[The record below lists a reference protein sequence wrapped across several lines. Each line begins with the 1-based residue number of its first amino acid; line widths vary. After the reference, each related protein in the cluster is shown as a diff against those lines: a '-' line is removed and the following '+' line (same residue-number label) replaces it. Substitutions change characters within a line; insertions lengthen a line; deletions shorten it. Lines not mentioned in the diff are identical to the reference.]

1 MGRVAVVMSDKC
13 HRVLKQYA
21 AYMGMTMSDC
31 MYQAMRTHLHTL
43 AKTNEQVR
51 HMILAQGIELDN
63 V

>member
-1 MGRVAVVMSDKC
+1 MGRVAVVMSDKY

-21 AYMGMTMSDC
+21 AYMGTTMSEC
-31 MYQAMRTHLHTL
+31 MLQTMRAHLHIV

-51 HMILAQGIELDN
+51 SMILAQGIELDD

>member
-21 AYMGMTMSDC
+21 AYMGTTMSEC
-31 MYQAMRTHLHTL
+31 MYQTMRRHLHTV

-51 HMILAQGIELDN
+51 TMLVSQGIELDD

>member
-21 AYMGMTMSDC
+21 AYMGTTMSET
-31 MYQAMRTHLHTL
+31 MYQMMLTHLHTV

-51 HMILAQGIELDN
+51 SMLVSQGIELND

>member
-21 AYMGMTMSDC
+21 AYMGMTMSEC
-31 MYQAMRTHLHTL
+31 MYRAMRTHLHTL

-51 HMILAQGIELDN
+51 NMILAQGIELDD